1 MKGSF
6 RYAGFGAMMS
16 TPDLIR
22 RLTTDENPLD
32 AEAILA
38 STLTSEVLGW
48 SLGYYGKS
56 STWGNRATAD
66 ILPSDEESI
75 HVVVVELPIR
85 ALDRLSI
92 VEGVYTGRYRFD
104 NVYVS
109 EVDEEVLVT
118 RLRRKD
124 REEEPGKSSVKYVA
138 RMVKGAVAADI
149 PRDYITGTILGRAGF
164 VHSDMEKIFHEEFY
178 SEEFGEAGELMREWA
193 SAHLH
198 VPA

>member
-6 RYAGFGAMMS
+6 KYAGFGAMMS

-32 AEAILA
+32 AEAIQA
-38 STLTSEVLGW
+38 SAMASSVLGW

-66 ILPSDEESI
+66 ILPSDDDGI
-75 HVVVVELPIR
+75 YVVVVELPIR
-85 ALDRLSI
+85 ALDRLSV

-104 NVYVS
+104 NVWI
-109 EVDEEVLVT
+109 EQLDEEVLVT

-124 REEEPGKSSVKYVA
+124 REEDPGKSSVKYVA
-138 RMVKGAVAADI
+138 RMVKGALANSV
-149 PRDYITGTILGRAGF
+149 PRDYITNAILARAGF
-164 VHSDMEKIFHEEFY
+164 NHTDLEKIFHEEFY
-178 SEEFGEAGELMREWA
+178 TEEYGEAGIVMREWA